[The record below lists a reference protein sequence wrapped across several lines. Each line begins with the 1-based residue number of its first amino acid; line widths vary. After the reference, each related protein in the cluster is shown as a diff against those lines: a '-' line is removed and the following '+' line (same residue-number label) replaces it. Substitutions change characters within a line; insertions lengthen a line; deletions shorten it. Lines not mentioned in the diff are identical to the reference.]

1 MISQFTWPN
10 HDLPSDKEAVKKLL
24 EGCGFGQD
32 TAYGKTKV
40 FIRTPRTLFSL
51 EEQRADMVQRIVL
64 FLQKVRLQPLWWT
77 LGIPMLL
84 ISLLKTQVVS
94 LLYGYVCVFTRST
107 KSLYKSVFQS
117 YQQLIRPFKP
127 KTWDI
132 VILRSVVLF
141 FSPLTFSTFEE
152 PGKLESTLLL
162 SSAYQICLLMSTN
175 L

>member
-24 EGCGFGQD
+24 EGCGFSQD

-77 LGIPMLL
+77 LGIPELL
-84 ISLLKTQVVS
+84 ISLLKT
-94 LLYGYVCVFTRST
+94 
-107 KSLYKSVFQS
+107 
-117 YQQLIRPFKP
+117 
-127 KTWDI
+127 
-132 VILRSVVLF
+132 
-141 FSPLTFSTFEE
+141 
-152 PGKLESTLLL
+152 
-162 SSAYQICLLMSTN
+162 
-175 L
+175 